1 MDVAIL
7 DDYQAVAQQM
17 ADWSQLPPGI
27 NVQFFHDHIADE
39 DALVDRLKNFQV
51 VMGMRERTPF
61 PSSVLD
67 RLPELRL
74 LVTAGMGNA
83 VFDIPA
89 ATELGIVV
97 TGTGGVGEGP
107 TELTWGRILALARR
121 IPQEDRLTREGNW
134 GTTVGIGLKDK
145 TLGLL
150 GLGHIG
156 SLVGKVGA
164 ALGMN
169 IVAWSQNLTP
179 ERAAECGAT
188 LVDKDTLLKESDVL
202 SVHVQLSDR
211 TRGLVGAKELS
222 LMKPTSYLINISRG
236 PIVDEL
242 SLIQALTSGSIA
254 GAGLDTFDIEPLP
267 TNHPL
272 LGLSNTVITPHLGY
286 VTEDGY
292 RVRYTQVVE
301 DIRAFISG
309 ESIRVLN
316 PQVLESAKLRGP
328 AYRSL

>member
-61 PSSVLD
+61 PRSVLD

-107 TELTWGRILALARR
+107 TELTWGLILALARR

-169 IVAWSQNLTP
+169 IIAWSQNLTP

-188 LVDKDTLLKESDVL
+188 LVDKDTLFKESDVL

-242 SLIQALTSGSIA
+242 SLIHALTSGSIA

-316 PQVLESAKLRGP
+316 PQVLESAQLRGP
-328 AYRSL
+328 A

>member
-17 ADWSQLPPGI
+17 ADWSQLPPDI

-61 PSSVLD
+61 PRSVLD

-107 TELTWGRILALARR
+107 TELTWGLILALARR

-169 IVAWSQNLTP
+169 IIAWSQNLTP

-316 PQVLESAKLRGP
+316 PQVLESPELRGP
-328 AYRSL
+328 A

>member
-61 PSSVLD
+61 PRSVLD

-107 TELTWGRILALARR
+107 TELTWGLILALARR

-188 LVDKDTLLKESDVL
+188 LVDKDTLFKESDVL

-316 PQVLESAKLRGP
+316 PQVLESAQLRGP
-328 AYRSL
+328 A

>member
-17 ADWSQLPPGI
+17 ADWSQLPSGV
-27 NVQFFHDHIADE
+27 NVQFFHNHIADE
-39 DALVDRLKNFQV
+39 DALVERLKNFQV

-61 PSSVLD
+61 PRSVLD

-97 TGTGGVGEGP
+97 SGTGGVGEGP
-107 TELTWGRILALARR
+107 TELTWGLILGLARR

-156 SLVGKVGA
+156 SLVGKVGT

-169 IVAWSQNLTP
+169 IIAWSQNLTP

-188 LVDKDTLLKESDVL
+188 QVDKDTLFKESDVL

-211 TRGLVGAKELS
+211 TRGLVGERELG

-236 PIVDEL
+236 PIVDEP
-242 SLIQALTSGSIA
+242 SLIQALTNGTIA

-292 RVRYTQVVE
+292 RLRYTQVVE
-301 DIRAFISG
+301 DIRAFTSG
-309 ESIRVLN
+309 ESVRVLN
-316 PQVLESAKLRGP
+316 PQVLESPQLKGP
-328 AYRSL
+328 A

>member
-1 MDVAIL
+1 M
-7 DDYQAVAQQM
+7 
-17 ADWSQLPPGI
+17 
-27 NVQFFHDHIADE
+27 
-39 DALVDRLKNFQV
+39 
-51 VMGMRERTPF
+51 
-61 PSSVLD
+61 
-67 RLPELRL
+67 
-74 LVTAGMGNA
+74 
-83 VFDIPA
+83 
-89 ATELGIVV
+89 
-97 TGTGGVGEGP
+97 
-107 TELTWGRILALARR
+107 
-121 IPQEDRLTREGNW
+121 
-134 GTTVGIGLKDK
+134 GIGLKDK

-188 LVDKDTLLKESDVL
+188 LVDKDTLFKESDVL

-316 PQVLESAKLRGP
+316 PQVLESAQLRGP
-328 AYRSL
+328 A

>member
-17 ADWSQLPPGI
+17 ADWSQLPSGI
-27 NVQFFHDHIADE
+27 NVQFFHDHIANE
-39 DALVDRLKNFQV
+39 DQLVERLKNFQV
-51 VMGMRERTPF
+51 IMGMRERTPF
-61 PSSVLD
+61 PRSVLE

-97 TGTGGVGEGP
+97 SGTGGVGEGP
-107 TELTWGRILALARR
+107 TELTWGLILALVRR

-134 GTTVGIGLKDK
+134 GTTVGVGLKDK

-156 SLVGKVGA
+156 SLVARVGT

-169 IVAWSQNLTP
+169 IIAWSQNLTS
-179 ERAAECGAT
+179 ERAAECGAA
-188 LVDKDTLLKESDVL
+188 LVDKETLFKDSDVV

-211 TRGLVGAKELS
+211 TRGLVGARELS

-236 PIVDEL
+236 PIVDEA
-242 SLIQALTSGSIA
+242 SMIQALTSGAIA

-267 TNHPL
+267 PNHPL
-272 LGLSNTVITPHLGY
+272 LGLSNTVLTPHLGY

-301 DIRAFISG
+301 DIHAFTSG

-316 PQVLESAKLRGP
+316 SQVLDSPQLRGP
-328 AYRSL
+328 D

>member
-17 ADWSQLPPGI
+17 ADWSQLPSGI
-27 NVQFFHDHIADE
+27 NVQFFHDHIANE
-39 DALVDRLKNFQV
+39 DQLVERLKNFQV
-51 VMGMRERTPF
+51 IMGMRERTPF
-61 PSSVLD
+61 PRSVLE

-97 TGTGGVGEGP
+97 SGTGGVGEGP
-107 TELTWGRILALARR
+107 TELTWGLILALVRR

-134 GTTVGIGLKDK
+134 GTTVGVGLKDK

-156 SLVGKVGA
+156 SLVARVGT

-169 IVAWSQNLTP
+169 IIAWSQNLTS
-179 ERAAECGAT
+179 ERAAECGAA
-188 LVDKDTLLKESDVL
+188 LVDKETLFKDSDVV

-211 TRGLVGAKELS
+211 TRGLVGERELS

-236 PIVDEL
+236 PIVDEA
-242 SLIQALTSGSIA
+242 SMIQALTSGAIA

-267 TNHPL
+267 PNHPL
-272 LGLSNTVITPHLGY
+272 LGLSNTVLTPHLGY

-301 DIRAFISG
+301 DIHAFTSG

-316 PQVLESAKLRGP
+316 SQVLDSPQLRGP
-328 AYRSL
+328 D

>member
-39 DALVDRLKNFQV
+39 DSLVDRLKNFQV

-61 PSSVLD
+61 PRSVLD

-107 TELTWGRILALARR
+107 TELTWGLILALARR

-169 IVAWSQNLTP
+169 IIAWSQNLTP

-188 LVDKDTLLKESDVL
+188 LVDKDTLFKESDVL

-316 PQVLESAKLRGP
+316 PQVLESAQLRGP
-328 AYRSL
+328 A

>member
-61 PSSVLD
+61 PRSVLD

-107 TELTWGRILALARR
+107 TELTWGLILALARR

-169 IVAWSQNLTP
+169 IIAWSQNLTP
-179 ERAAECGAT
+179 DRAAECGAT
-188 LVDKDTLLKESDVL
+188 LVNKDTLFKESDVL

-267 TNHPL
+267 TNHPF

-316 PQVLESAKLRGP
+316 PQVLESAQLRGP
-328 AYRSL
+328 A

>member
-17 ADWSQLPPGI
+17 ADWSQLPSGI
-27 NVQFFHDHIADE
+27 NVQFFHDHIGDE
-39 DALVDRLKNFQV
+39 DRLVERLKNFQV
-51 VMGMRERTPF
+51 IMGMRERTPF
-61 PSSVLD
+61 PRSVLD

-74 LVTAGMGNA
+74 LVTAGMRNA

-97 TGTGGVGEGP
+97 SGTGGVGEGP
-107 TELTWGRILALARR
+107 TELTWGLILALVRR

-134 GTTVGIGLKDK
+134 GTTVGVGLKDK

-156 SLVGKVGA
+156 SLVARVGTT
-164 ALGMN
+164 LGMN
-169 IVAWSQNLTP
+169 IIAWSQNLTS
-179 ERAAECGAT
+179 ERAAECGAA
-188 LVDKDTLLKESDVL
+188 LVDKETLFKDSDVV

-211 TRGLVGAKELS
+211 TRGLVGARELS
-222 LMKPTSYLINISRG
+222 LMKPASYLINISRG
-236 PIVDEL
+236 PIVDEA
-242 SLIQALTSGSIA
+242 SMIQELTSGAIA

-267 TNHPL
+267 PDHPL
-272 LGLSNTVITPHLGY
+272 LGLSNTVLTPHLGY

-301 DIRAFISG
+301 DIRAFTSG

-316 PQVLESAKLRGP
+316 PQVLDSPQLRGP
-328 AYRSL
+328 D

>member
-61 PSSVLD
+61 PRSVLD
-67 RLPELRL
+67 KLPELRL

-107 TELTWGRILALARR
+107 TELTWGLILALARR

-169 IVAWSQNLTP
+169 IIAWSQNLTP

-188 LVDKDTLLKESDVL
+188 LVDKDTLFKESDVL

-316 PQVLESAKLRGP
+316 PQVLESAQLRGP
-328 AYRSL
+328 A

>member
-17 ADWSQLPPGI
+17 ADWSQLPSGI
-27 NVQFFHDHIADE
+27 NVQFFHDHIANE
-39 DALVDRLKNFQV
+39 NQLVERLKDFQV

-61 PSSVLD
+61 PHSVLE

-83 VFDIPA
+83 VFDIPS

-97 TGTGGVGEGP
+97 SGTGGVGEGP
-107 TELTWGRILALARR
+107 TELTWGLILALVRR

-134 GTTVGIGLKDK
+134 GTTVGVGLKDK

-156 SLVGKVGA
+156 SLVARVA
-164 ALGMN
+164 TAFDMN
-169 IVAWSQNLTP
+169 IIAWSQNLTL

-188 LVDKDTLLKESDVL
+188 LVDKDTLFKDSDLV

-211 TRGLVGAKELS
+211 TRGLVGARELS
-222 LMKPTSYLINISRG
+222 LMKPTAYLINISRG
-236 PIVDEL
+236 PIVDEA
-242 SLIQALTSGSIA
+242 SMIQALTSGAIA

-267 TNHPL
+267 PNHPL
-272 LGLSNTVITPHLGY
+272 LGLSNTVLTPHLGY

-301 DIRAFISG
+301 DIRAFTSG

-316 PQVLESAKLRGP
+316 PEVLELPQLRGP
-328 AYRSL
+328 A

>member
-7 DDYQAVAQQM
+7 DDYRTVAQQM
-17 ADWSQLPPGI
+17 ADWSQLPSGV

-39 DALVDRLKNFQV
+39 DRLVERLKNFQV

-61 PSSVLD
+61 PRSVLD

-74 LVTAGMGNA
+74 LITAGMRNA
-83 VFDIPA
+83 VFDVPA

-97 TGTGGVGEGP
+97 SGTGGVGEGP
-107 TELTWGRILALARR
+107 TELTWGLILALARQ

-134 GTTVGIGLKDK
+134 GTTVGVGLKDK

-156 SLVGKVGA
+156 SLVATVGTA
-164 ALGMN
+164 FGMN
-169 IVAWSQNLTP
+169 IIAWSQNLTS
-179 ERAAECGAT
+179 ERAAECGAS
-188 LVDKDTLLKESDVL
+188 LVDKETLFKDSDVL

-211 TRGLVGAKELS
+211 TRGLVGERELS

-236 PIVDEL
+236 PIVDEA
-242 SLIQALTSGSIA
+242 SMIQALTRGTIA

-267 TNHPL
+267 TDHPL
-272 LGLSNTVITPHLGY
+272 LGLSNTVLTPHLGY
-286 VTEDGY
+286 VTVDGY

-301 DIRAFISG
+301 DIRAFTSG

-316 PQVLESAKLRGP
+316 PQVLDSPQLRGP
-328 AYRSL
+328 D

>member
-17 ADWSQLPPGI
+17 ADWSQLPSGI
-27 NVQFFHDHIADE
+27 NVQFFHDHIGDE
-39 DALVDRLKNFQV
+39 DRLVERLKNFQV
-51 VMGMRERTPF
+51 IMGMRERTPF
-61 PSSVLD
+61 PRSVLD

-74 LVTAGMGNA
+74 LVTAGMRNA
-83 VFDIPA
+83 VFDILA

-97 TGTGGVGEGP
+97 SGTGGVGEGP
-107 TELTWGRILALARR
+107 TELTWGLILALVRR

-134 GTTVGIGLKDK
+134 GTTVGVGLKDK

-156 SLVGKVGA
+156 SLVARVGTA
-164 ALGMN
+164 FGMN
-169 IVAWSQNLTP
+169 IIAWSQNLTS
-179 ERAAECGAT
+179 ERAAECGAA
-188 LVDKDTLLKESDVL
+188 LVDKETLFKDSDVL

-211 TRGLVGAKELS
+211 TRGLVGERELS

-236 PIVDEL
+236 PIVDEA
-242 SLIQALTSGSIA
+242 SMIQALTSGTIA
-254 GAGLDTFDIEPLP
+254 GAGIDTFDIEPLP
-267 TNHPL
+267 TIHPL
-272 LGLSNTVITPHLGY
+272 LGLSNTVLTPHLGY

-301 DIRAFISG
+301 DIRAFTSG

-316 PQVLESAKLRGP
+316 PQVLDSPQLRGP
-328 AYRSL
+328 D